1 MLTAADLYSLE
12 EYSRIRPE
20 FKEKAIAHK
29 RERMVSLGDHV
40 TLFFEDALTIKYQIQ
55 EMLRIEKAFE
65 QDAIQDELNA
75 YNPLIPTGT
84 DLKATMM
91 IEYGDAEIRK
101 KELSRLRGIENRIYI
116 QVQGHNPVFAVADS
130 DMERS
135 NGDKTSAVHFLEFN
149 LTKNMIKQIK
159 EGKKFIL
166 GIDHDYY
173 EYSTPVEGQLRN
185 SLSKDF
191 NI

>member
-1 MLTAADLYSLE
+1 MLTAADLFTLE

-20 FKEKAIAHK
+20 FREKVIAHK
-29 RERMVSLGDHV
+29 KERMIPLGDHV

-75 YNPLIPTGT
+75 YNPLIPTGR

-91 IEYGDAEIRK
+91 IEYGDPEIRK
-101 KELSRLRGIENRIYI
+101 KELSRLKGIENRVYV
-116 QVQGHNPVFAVADS
+116 QVQGHNPVFAKADI

-135 NGDKTSAVHFLEFN
+135 NEDKTSAVHFLEFD
-149 LTKNMIKQIK
+149 LTKNMIKNIK
-159 EGKKFIL
+159 EGKKFII

-173 EYSTPVEGQLRN
+173 EYSVPIEGKIRD
-185 SLSKDF
+185 SLANDLK
-191 NI
+191 

>member
-1 MLTAADLYSLE
+1 MLTAADLFSLE

-20 FKEKAIAHK
+20 FREKAIAHK
-29 RERMVSLGDHV
+29 KERMVSLGDHV

-65 QDAIQDELNA
+65 EDAIQDELNA
-75 YNPLIPTGT
+75 YNPLIPTGR

-91 IEYGDAEIRK
+91 IEYGDPDVRK
-101 KELSRLRGIENRIYI
+101 KQLSRLKDIENRVYI
-116 QVQGHNPVFAVADS
+116 QIQGHNPIFATADT

-135 NGDKTSAVHFLEFN
+135 NEDKTSAVHFIEFD
-149 LTKNMIKQIK
+149 LTKNMIRNIK
-159 EGKKFIL
+159 EGKKFII

-173 EYSTPVEGQLRN
+173 EYSTNIEGQLRN

>member
-1 MLTAADLYSLE
+1 MLTAADLFTLE

-29 RERMVSLGDHV
+29 RERMIPLGDHV

-65 QDAIQDELNA
+65 SDAIQDELNA
-75 YNPLIPTGT
+75 YNPLIPTGR

-91 IEYGDAEIRK
+91 IEYGDPEIRK
-101 KELSRLRGIENRIYI
+101 KELSRLKGIENRVYVQI
-116 QVQGHNPVFAVADS
+116 QGHNPVFANADT

-135 NGDKTSAVHFLEFN
+135 NEDKTSAVHFLEFD
-149 LTKNMIKQIK
+149 LTKNMIKNIK
-159 EGKKFIL
+159 EGKKFII

-173 EYSTPVEGQLRN
+173 EYSVPIEGKIRD
-185 SLSKDF
+185 SLANDLK
-191 NI
+191 

>member
-1 MLTAADLYSLE
+1 MLTAADLFSLE

-20 FKEKAIAHK
+20 FREKAIAHK
-29 RERMVSLGDHV
+29 KERMVSLGDHV

-65 QDAIQDELNA
+65 QNAIQDELNA
-75 YNPLIPTGT
+75 YNPLIPTGR

-91 IEYGDAEIRK
+91 IEYGDPDIRK
-101 KELSRLRGIENRIYI
+101 TQLSRLKGIENRVYV
-116 QVQGHNPVFAVADS
+116 QVQGHNPVFAKADT

-135 NGDKTSAVHFLEFN
+135 NEDKTSAVHFLEFD
-149 LTKNMIKQIK
+149 LSKNMIENIK
-159 EGKKFIL
+159 EGKKFII

-173 EYSTPVEGQLRN
+173 EYSTIIEGQLRN